1 MRYLIK
7 TLVTSE
13 PLPLTNIKRQTNIRL
28 ALVVAMANNNAIGK
42 DGTLPWRLSDDLKWF
57 KKVTTGKPIIM
68 GRKTFD
74 SLGKALPN
82 RDNIVITRN
91 RSFTAPDVTV
101 ASDLEDAI
109 AIAEAFAVARNVQ
122 EICIIGGGEIY
133 AQSLAIAN
141 HLYITAVD
149 IEIKDA
155 DAYFPK
161 INTSDW
167 DVEKLADITRDSKN
181 DHDADI
187 LIYKRCST

>member
-1 MRYLIK
+1 M
-7 TLVTSE
+7 
-13 PLPLTNIKRQTNIRL
+13 TNIKRQTNIRL